1 MKLIHAVT
9 SHIHRVALHFGEAK
23 LIRVA
28 NSRSRYELIGGTTS
42 DLVAAKEWISL
53 FAHEM
58 VLSHSR
64 RKPKQVC
71 PVQRHSIPPVFKLQ
85 RAGFFQQ
92 KSSSRIKF

>member
-9 SHIHRVALHFGEAK
+9 NHINRVALHFGEAK

-28 NSRSRYELIGGTTS
+28 NSRYELIGGTTS

-71 PVQRHSIPPVFKLQ
+71 QVQRNPMPPVFKRQ
-85 RAGFFQQ
+85 RAGFFRQ